1 MLSTIVYD
9 NHGYRTTL
17 AVWCLASLGCRTN
30 NGCCSSWCVRVPYE
44 SGMFIY
50 GVCRTNDVW
59 GYRTNQV
66 LLQMMSARSVHIWY
80 YYLWVRYLWGT
91 IHVKSRKWR
100 MLGIFSICFRKQSK
114 SENMQGS
121 HDAAPV
127 PATIFWFTV
136 THVVFGP
143 RISCCRIESKQLELE
158 GAQQVMLG
166 RIFGLLAHFMSSTA
180 VREIPKLRMQHGRNI
195 GRTIILQKKSKFTC
209 IEKSKE
215 SGTPGREWEAGGG
228 DSWHCWSIPCWK

>member
-1 MLSTIVYD
+1 
-9 NHGYRTTL
+9 
-17 AVWCLASLGCRTN
+17 
-30 NGCCSSWCVRVPYE
+30 
-44 SGMFIY
+44 
-50 GVCRTNDVW
+50 
-59 GYRTNQV
+59 
-66 LLQMMSARSVHIWY
+66 
-80 YYLWVRYLWGT
+80 
-91 IHVKSRKWR
+91 

-136 THVVFGP
+136 TVVVFGP

-215 SGTPGREWEAGGG
+215 SGTPGRE
-228 DSWHCWSIPCWK
+228 

>member
-1 MLSTIVYD
+1 
-9 NHGYRTTL
+9 
-17 AVWCLASLGCRTN
+17 
-30 NGCCSSWCVRVPYE
+30 
-44 SGMFIY
+44 
-50 GVCRTNDVW
+50 
-59 GYRTNQV
+59 
-66 LLQMMSARSVHIWY
+66 
-80 YYLWVRYLWGT
+80 
-91 IHVKSRKWR
+91 

-136 THVVFGP
+136 TVVVFGP

-195 GRTIILQKKSKFTC
+195 GRTIILQKKANLLALKSLRNQGLQAEN
-209 IEKSKE
+209 EKLVVEILGIVGQSLAENNLVKVL
-215 SGTPGREWEAGGG
+215 SL
-228 DSWHCWSIPCWK
+228 SI